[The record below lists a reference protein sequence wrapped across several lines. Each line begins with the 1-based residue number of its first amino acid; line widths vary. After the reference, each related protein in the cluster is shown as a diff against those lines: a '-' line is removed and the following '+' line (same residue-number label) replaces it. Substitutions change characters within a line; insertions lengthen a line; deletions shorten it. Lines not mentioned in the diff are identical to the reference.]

1 MPNKWI
7 EHVKQYAS
15 YHNIPYNQ
23 AIKEAKS
30 SYNKGSVMIGSGGG
44 ASRPIPRPIPIPRP
58 RQRPIIDDP
67 QIIHNFHLYMFT
79 RTDMSPIDKTI
90 FRGIIRKV
98 MRNENTDEEM
108 TEYNR
113 ELGDFLDSVQ
123 GDFASIVEDI

>member
-7 EHVKQYAS
+7 EHVKQYAA

-44 ASRPIPRPIPIPRP
+44 ASAEY

-67 QIIHNFHLYMFT
+67 QIINLFHEYMAE
-79 RTDMSPIDKTI
+79 RSDMTTI
-90 FRGIIRKV
+90 QKAKFRIIIRNV
-98 MRNENTDEEM
+98 VHGVNTDEEM
-108 TEYNR
+108 TQYNKK
-113 ELGDFLDSVQ
+113 LGEFLDRAH
-123 GDFASIVEDI
+123 GGEFASIVRDT